1 MSKSSELSN
10 LIIKR
15 GVVKSQLTRFDTY
28 LSKFKISNV
37 TELETRL
44 KKCEALFDEFDTI
57 QSLIDISVP
66 GDEFDKQLE
75 ERATFENNYYNIVGR
90 AKDVIIASKASQTQ
104 VSLNASN
111 VGAGLNHSNVK
122 LPTIDLPVFSGN
134 YEQWLNFY
142 DTFNSLI
149 HNNRNLSNIEKYY
162 YLRAALKG
170 ESSQIIASLE
180 ATNENYEEAWSLLRG
195 RYENKKLLIHNHV
208 KALFDLESSSKE
220 THISLRK
227 LLDDLNKN
235 LRALKSLKQPTDSWS
250 TLVIHLICTK
260 LSEATRREWESSNQ
274 EDSPTLKDFTTFL
287 ERRCQLLEKIDTGKV
302 KQQTKV
308 QASGQGSYSKHTDK
322 QSNYQSH
329 SFVSTN
335 QSCPVCQQGHQIY
348 WCDKFKALTPK
359 EKYTE
364 AIKLKLC
371 TNCLR
376 TGHFKDACISSA
388 CRKCNKPHNTLLH
401 DNSFHTRVSNSGEQ
415 SKTKA
420 NDTQTQ
426 DKQETN
432 TKANET
438 VTSINTHTMRQ
449 CESQVILSTAI
460 VEIYDKKGNI
470 HEARALLDSGSQS
483 NFMTQQ
489 MCDKLQL
496 AQAKVNIP
504 VGGINKAS
512 TNIQATTKAKIK
524 SKINSF
530 KRSLSFLILNNITEN
545 LPLVPID
552 DSVFKIPDDITLADP
567 NFSIPSKIDLLLGAS
582 VFWDL
587 LCQGQIRLS
596 NNSPV
601 IQKTQLGWII
611 SGLIMQPTCK
621 TICNFSNIQLHEQIE
636 KFWKT
641 EECTSNQKYYSTE
654 EKRCEEH
661 FQATCKRQED
671 GRFEVS
677 LPFKHDKDDLG
688 DTKKIALKRLHAME
702 RKFENNRER

>member
-1 MSKSSELSN
+1 M
-10 LIIKR
+10 
-15 GVVKSQLTRFDTY
+15 
-28 LSKFKISNV
+28 
-37 TELETRL
+37 
-44 KKCEALFDEFDTI
+44 
-57 QSLIDISVP
+57 
-66 GDEFDKQLE
+66 
-75 ERATFENNYYNIVGR
+75 
-90 AKDVIIASKASQTQ
+90 
-104 VSLNASN
+104 
-111 VGAGLNHSNVK
+111 
-122 LPTIDLPVFSGN
+122 
-134 YEQWLNFY
+134 
-142 DTFNSLI
+142 
-149 HNNRNLSNIEKYY
+149 
-162 YLRAALKG
+162 
-170 ESSQIIASLE
+170 
-180 ATNENYEEAWSLLRG
+180 
-195 RYENKKLLIHNHV
+195 
-208 KALFDLESSSKE
+208 
-220 THISLRK
+220 
-227 LLDDLNKN
+227 
-235 LRALKSLKQPTDSWS
+235 
-250 TLVIHLICTK
+250 
-260 LSEATRREWESSNQ
+260 
-274 EDSPTLKDFTTFL
+274 
-287 ERRCQLLEKIDTGKV
+287 
-302 KQQTKV
+302 
-308 QASGQGSYSKHTDK
+308 
-322 QSNYQSH
+322 
-329 SFVSTN
+329 
-335 QSCPVCQQGHQIY
+335 
-348 WCDKFKALTPK
+348 
-359 EKYTE
+359 
-364 AIKLKLC
+364 
-371 TNCLR
+371 
-376 TGHFKDACISSA
+376 
-388 CRKCNKPHNTLLH
+388 LH

-671 GRFEVS
+671 EG
-677 LPFKHDKDDLG
+677 
-688 DTKKIALKRLHAME
+688 LKCLCHSSMTRMT
-702 RKFENNRER
+702 